1 MPPLTATGQ
10 VDVAPPRSN
19 LSCGTRLRQDR
30 QQAYRRAVYLD
41 HHASTPCDPRVLEEM
56 LPYFLDT
63 FANPA
68 SSIHRAGRKA
78 ANAVEAARA
87 RVASAINAEPGE
99 IIFTS
104 GATESNNLA
113 IIGAST
119 TALEDRRRVFAS
131 AIEHKSVI
139 ASCHALS
146 SRGFVFRTIPV
157 DGDGLLDLGALA
169 EAVNDETFLV
179 SVQAAN
185 NEIGTIQPVRAV
197 VQIAHAAGA
206 LVHCDAA
213 QALGRI
219 PVDVGDWGIDLLSL
233 SGHKCYGP
241 KGIGALYVRG
251 GAKNAPL
258 EPLLHG
264 GGQEHDIRSGTLNV
278 PGIVGLGIA
287 AEIAAME
294 CEAEAK
300 RVEQLRDWLEAQIL
314 GGVPQARRNGS
325 ATSRVAGNSSITFP
339 GVEAEVL
346 IANLPELYLS
356 TGSACTSGAPEPS
369 HVLTAIGVSRE
380 AAYQTVRI
388 GLGRFTTSDEL
399 THSISRLVPL
409 VQTILR
415 DLTAGSGAQPRLER
429 SAAGIA

>member
-1 MPPLTATGQ
+1 MSPLTAAGR
-10 VDVAPPRSN
+10 PEIESSRSN
-19 LSCGTRLRQDR
+19 LLQQDR
-30 QQAYRRAVYLD
+30 LSRKRRPIQQRAVYLD

-68 SSIHRAGRKA
+68 SSVHRAGRKTA
-78 ANAVEAARA
+78 DAVEVARA

-99 IIFTS
+99 IVFTS

-113 IIGAST
+113 ILGAS
-119 TALEDRRRVFAS
+119 AAAPEGRRRVFAS

-139 ASCHALS
+139 APCHSLS
-146 SRGFVFRTIPV
+146 RRGFIFEEIPV

-213 QALGRI
+213 QALGRVS
-219 PVDVGDWGIDLLSL
+219 VDVGDWGIDLLSL

-241 KGIGALYVRG
+241 KGVGALYVRG
-251 GAKNAPL
+251 GVRNAPL
-258 EPLLHG
+258 EPLFHG
-264 GGQEHDIRSGTLNV
+264 GGQEHDMRAGTLNV
-278 PGIVGLGIA
+278 PGIVGLGSA
-287 AEIAAME
+287 AEIAATE
-294 CEAEAK
+294 GESEAE
-300 RVEQLRDWLEAQIL
+300 RVGHLRDWLEDQIL
-314 GGVPQARRNGS
+314 REVPKARRNGS
-325 ATSRVAGNSSITFP
+325 LTSRVAGNSSITLP

-346 IANLPELYLS
+346 IANLPDLYLS

-388 GLGRFTTSDEL
+388 GLGRFTTPDEL
-399 THSISRLVPL
+399 THSASRLISL
-409 VQTILR
+409 AHALLR
-415 DLTAGSGAQPRLER
+415 SFPAGSPGL
-429 SAAGIA
+429 GF